1 MGQQE
6 NPGKDRQQVMNRLLL
21 FSLRKKSCC
30 GGSFWRPSVTKT
42 RQLAFGKISATAG
55 AKIGNGFPF
64 VLKQIRCGSPFW
76 SLSKRSKLLQ
86 KVETKW
92 VEIDTFQL
100 KDADLALF
108 GRPLGNGAFFTGDQ
122 PFGACVA
129 EVTPPTLGGVRS
141 ANFI

>member
-1 MGQQE
+1 MEALG
-6 NPGKDRQQVMNRLLL
+6 RQNETI
-21 FSLRKKSCC
+21 
-30 GGSFWRPSVTKT
+30 FW
-42 RQLAFGKISATAG
+42 GKISATAG

-108 GRPLGNGAFFTGDQ
+108 GRPLGNGAFFTG
-122 PFGACVA
+122 GV
-129 EVTPPTLGGVRS
+129 GGGWGVG
-141 ANFI
+141 